1 MSIQHD
7 SLDRYTLR
15 GNLNTT
21 KNSFHFR
28 LYRQTWEELLFKRKA
43 CRLKNVFPVAT
54 LSFKNMYNPQI
65 QFFAKSET
73 KRPKIGLSHKTKRS
87 ENRKRTT
94 PKMRPERVAFLVST
108 NQLNRH

>member
-28 LYRQTWEELLFKRKA
+28 LYRQTWEELLFKS
-43 CRLKNVFPVAT
+43 
-54 LSFKNMYNPQI
+54 LSFKNR
-65 QFFAKSET
+65 FFRRDT
-73 KRPKIGLSHKTKRS
+73 
-87 ENRKRTT
+87 
-94 PKMRPERVAFLVST
+94 FF
-108 NQLNRH
+108 